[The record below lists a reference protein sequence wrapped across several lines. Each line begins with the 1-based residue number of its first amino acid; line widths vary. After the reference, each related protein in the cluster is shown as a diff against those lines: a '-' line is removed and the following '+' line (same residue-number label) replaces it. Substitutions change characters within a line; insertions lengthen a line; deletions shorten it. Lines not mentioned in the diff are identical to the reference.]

1 MTQGTN
7 PLGAV
12 CLWDGENPRT
22 FTGKAREVIS
32 GGNFVYVSG
41 AAAAAGVVGSQAS
54 SFKTSDLQV
63 CKCDT
68 FARCNGI
75 ALTNAGSD
83 ELVTVATRGVYL
95 VKSAAAVSGGHPVVL
110 TSGASATAGCDSV
123 EPLGYSVDAGSV
135 VPGIIGRALTEAGS
149 ENYCLVSLNL

>member
-22 FTGKAREVIS
+22 FTAKARETIS
-32 GGNFVYVSG
+32 GGNFVYISG

-54 SFKTSDLQV
+54 SFVTSDLDA
-63 CKCDT
+63 CKCDS
-68 FARCNGI
+68 FGRCNGI
-75 ALTNAGSD
+75 ALNNAGSD
-83 ELVTVATRGVYL
+83 ELVTIATRGAYL
-95 VKSAAAVSGGHPVVL
+95 VKAGGAVSGGMLVGL
-110 TSGASATAGCDSV
+110 LSGASATAGNDSV
-123 EPLGYSVDAGSV
+123 INIGVGVDTGSV
-135 VPGIIGRALTEAGS
+135 ISSVIGRAITEAGS